1 MEGSIILRVEQ
12 AELEVKRNPKLDII
26 RVLGSLLTGTNI
38 NILMPETLRYS
49 EQVYQNYLR
58 WRGRAESAM
67 VGDIDIA
74 AV

>member
-12 AELEVKRNPKLDII
+12 AELEVKRNPKLNII

-38 NILMPETLRYS
+38 HILMPETLRYS
-49 EQVYQNYLR
+49 EQVYQNYLK
-58 WRGRAESAM
+58 WRTREESAM
-67 VGDIDIA
+67 VGSIDIA